1 MDVEIPRRYGIEQCV
16 GDTLGPGGVLGIRR
30 KSRAEELP
38 CRARRMRLAVCRID
52 PSGPLVRQAVGALE
66 VDLEGRGR
74 GSRRLAPP
82 VCYQRSGRLDSM
94 RVQGILKP
102 RSSLSGPRSPSTCS
116 SATKAFEAP
125 LRTCSRCG

>member
-52 PSGPLVRQAVGALE
+52 HSGLRVRRAVGAVE
-66 VDLEGRGR
+66 VDPEGARVGR
-74 GSRRLAPP
+74 RF
-82 VCYQRSGRLDSM
+82 D
-94 RVQGILKP
+94 P
-102 RSSLSGPRSPSTCS
+102 RSAARGLV
-116 SATKAFEAP
+116 A
-125 LRTCSRCG
+125 